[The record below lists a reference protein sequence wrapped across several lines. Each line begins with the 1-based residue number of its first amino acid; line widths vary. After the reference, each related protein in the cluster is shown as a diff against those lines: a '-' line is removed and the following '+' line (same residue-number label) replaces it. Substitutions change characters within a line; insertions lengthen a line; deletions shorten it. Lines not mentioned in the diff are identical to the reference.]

1 MRQHARIANHNYY
14 LKGIVTMTD
23 ADCIVD
29 SFEPEV
35 VDGNKRN
42 LTVSYASRAPDY
54 HRVPAVMMKGQWLEA
69 AGFATGTKVEVRVM
83 KGCMVL
89 TAVEAEADEVLETAR
104 VVGKLSVRKRRQVR
118 EFIGVIGG
126 YACMLDTKSNR

>member
-1 MRQHARIANHNYY
+1 
-14 LKGIVTMTD
+14 MTNT
-23 ADCIVD
+23 DCIAD

-42 LTVSYASRAPDY
+42 LTVSYASRYPDY
-54 HRVPAVMMKGQWLEA
+54 QRIPAVVMKGQWLGA

-83 KGCMVL
+83 KGCMEL

-104 VVGKLSVRKRRQVR
+104 VVGKLSVRKRRQV
-118 EFIGVIGG
+118 EAFIGVIGG
-126 YACMLDTKSNR
+126 KGSRG

>member
-1 MRQHARIANHNYY
+1 
-14 LKGIVTMTD
+14 
-23 ADCIVD
+23 
-29 SFEPEV
+29 
-35 VDGNKRN
+35 
-42 LTVSYASRAPDY
+42 
-54 HRVPAVMMKGQWLEA
+54 
-69 AGFATGTKVEVRVM
+69 M

-126 YACMLDTKSNR
+126 KGSRG

>member
-1 MRQHARIANHNYY
+1 
-14 LKGIVTMTD
+14 MTD
-23 ADCIVD
+23 TNCIVD

-35 VDGNKRN
+35 AEGNKRN

-69 AGFATGTKVEVRVM
+69 AGFATGTKVEMRVM

-89 TAVEAEADEVLETAR
+89 TALEAEADEVLETAR

-118 EFIGVIGG
+118 EFIGVIGVIG
-126 YACMLDTKSNR
+126 VIGGKGSRG

>member
-1 MRQHARIANHNYY
+1 
-14 LKGIVTMTD
+14 MTD
-23 ADCIVD
+23 VDCIVD

-104 VVGKLSVRKRRQVR
+104 VVGKLSV
-118 EFIGVIGG
+118 GSGG
-126 YACMLDTKSNR
+126 RLGSLLG

>member
-1 MRQHARIANHNYY
+1 
-14 LKGIVTMTD
+14 MTD
-23 ADCIVD
+23 VDCIVD

-69 AGFATGTKVEVRVM
+69 AGVATGTKVEVRVM

-89 TAVEAEADEVLETAR
+89 TAVEDEADEVLETAR
-104 VVGKLSVRKRRQVR
+104 VVGKMSVRKRRQVR
-118 EFIGVIGG
+118 EFIGVIAGKG
-126 YACMLDTKSNR
+126 SRG

>member
-1 MRQHARIANHNYY
+1 
-14 LKGIVTMTD
+14 MTD
-23 ADCIVD
+23 VDCIVD

-54 HRVPAVMMKGQWLEA
+54 HRVPAVMMKGQWLDA
-69 AGFATGTKVEVRVM
+69 AGFATGTKIEVRVM

-89 TAVEAEADEVLETAR
+89 TAVEGEADDVLETAR

-118 EFIGVIGG
+118 EFIGVIAGKG
-126 YACMLDTKSNR
+126 SRG